1 MRIRALSRFA
11 AVCAVILAVQGC
23 GGGGGHSPTEQPE
36 PTVDS
41 LTLVRIEPAQG
52 TALRRGSQV
61 TFRSRLAYTTARATQ
76 GTIVAIVL
84 GPNGPVPTQ
93 SGFPFSFVSGR
104 RGEVEMTFVVTVPAN
119 GSNLGLI
126 FDFEPDGGTTADT
139 SVEINYPTQP

>member
-11 AVCAVILAVQGC
+11 AVCAIVLAVQGC
-23 GGGGGHSPTEQPE
+23 GGGGGHSPTEPE

-41 LTLVRIEPAQG
+41 LTLVRIEPAVG

-76 GTIVAIVL
+76 GTIVAIIL
-84 GPNGPVPTQ
+84 GPNGPITTQ
-93 SGFPFSFVSGR
+93 TGFPFAFVSGR
-104 RGEVEMTFVVTVPAN
+104 RGEVEMTFVITVPTN
-119 GSNLGLI
+119 GSNLGVV

-139 SVEINYPTQP
+139 TLELNYPTQP

>member
-11 AVCAVILAVQGC
+11 AVCAVVLAVQGC
-23 GGGGGHSPTEQPE
+23 GGGGHSPTEPE

-76 GTIVAIVL
+76 GTILAIIL
-84 GPNGPVPTQ
+84 GANGPVPTQ
-93 SGFPFSFVSGR
+93 TGFPFSFVSGR
-104 RGEVEMTFVVTVPAN
+104 RGEVEMTFVVTVPTT